1 MTFWQ
6 GRSVRKMTGGR
17 YRQARKKRRYEL
29 GSDPVLTKLGPE
41 RKKVIRTFG
50 GNSKIKILSIDHVN
64 VYDKENKIMKKA
76 KIITVKENK
85 ADPHYVQRNII
96 NKGAIVLTDMGLV
109 KITSRPG
116 QDGVLNGILI
126 GK

>member
-17 YRQARKKRRYEL
+17 YRQARRKRRYEL
-29 GSDPVLTKLGPE
+29 GSDPVLTKLGE
-41 RKKVIRTFG
+41 TRKKIERTYG
-50 GNSKIKILSIDHVN
+50 GHHKIKLLSADEVN
-64 VYDKENKIMKKA
+64 VYDPNTKTMKKV
-76 KIITVKENK
+76 KIITVKENS
-85 ADPHYVQRNII
+85 ANPHFVQRNII
-96 NKGAIVLTDMGLV
+96 NKGAVVQTELGLV

-116 QDGVLNGILI
+116 QDGLLNGVII

>member
-6 GRSVRKMTGGR
+6 GRSIRKMTGGR
-17 YRQARKKRRYEL
+17 YRQSRKKRRYEL

-41 RKKVIRTFG
+41 RKKFERTFG
-50 GNSKIKILSIDHVN
+50 GNFKIKVLSVDHVN
-64 VYDKENKIMKKA
+64 VYDKESKAMKRA
-76 KIITVKENK
+76 KIITVKENR

-96 NKGAIVLTDMGLV
+96 NKGAVVLTDIGMV

>member
-6 GRSVRKMTGGR
+6 GRSIRKMTGGR
-17 YRQARKKRRYEL
+17 YRQSRKKRRYEL

-41 RKKVIRTFG
+41 RKKFERTFG
-50 GNSKIKILSIDHVN
+50 GNFKIKVLSVDHVN
-64 VYDKENKIMKKA
+64 VYDKDSKTVKRA
-76 KIITVKENK
+76 KIITVKENQ

-96 NKGAIVLTDMGLV
+96 NKGAVVLTDIGMV

>member
-29 GSDPVLTKLGPE
+29 GSDPVLTKLGE
-41 RKKVIRTFG
+41 TRKKIERTYG
-50 GNSKIKILSIDHVN
+50 GHQKIKLLSADEVN
-64 VYDKENKIMKKA
+64 VYDPNTKTMKKV
-76 KIITVKENK
+76 KIITVKENS
-85 ADPHYVQRNII
+85 ANPHFVQRNII
-96 NKGAIVLTDMGLV
+96 NRGAVVQTELGLV

-116 QDGVLNGILI
+116 QDGLLNGVLI

>member
-6 GRSVRKMTGGR
+6 GRSTRKMSGGK

-29 GSDPVLTKLGPE
+29 GSDPVLTKLGPM
-41 RKKVIRTFG
+41 RKKFERTYG
-50 GNSKIKILSIDHVN
+50 GNFKIKILSADTVN
-64 VYDKENKIMKKA
+64 VYDKETKTMKKA
-76 KIITVKENK
+76 KIITVKENQS
-85 ADPHYVQRNII
+85 DPHYVQRNII
-96 NKGAIVLTDMGLV
+96 NKGAVVLTDAGLV